1 MNKKIILE
9 NINMKPRKVD
19 FSYRIILLGNYDAG
33 KTNFILRY
41 VNNTYDSMTLR
52 TIGIDFSIKQVTLND
67 GKTARIRIC
76 DTESSERFKSIIS
89 SQFRTMNGFIIMY
102 NITRRESFEN
112 AINWLEDIRI
122 YSNANTN
129 NIAFVGNRVD
139 IDENN
144 DSYYKREI
152 LTEEG
157 QKFAEDNNLLFFET
171 SNLTGFNVNE
181 CFNALINRIYEND
194 PNKNK
199 LINNVELKLKKDR
212 PGKRGCLK

>member
-1 MNKKIILE
+1 
-9 NINMKPRKVD
+9 MKQTKWD

-33 KTNFILRY
+33 KINFIMRNVY
-41 VNNTYDSMTLR
+41 NTYNSMTLR
-52 TIGIDFSIKQVTLND
+52 TIGIDYSTKQVALCD
-67 GKTARIRIC
+67 GKKARIQLC
-76 DTESSERFKSIIS
+76 DTESTERYKFILT
-89 SQFRTMNGFIIMY
+89 SQFRMMNGFIIMY

-122 YSNANTN
+122 YANSNNIN
-129 NIAFVGNRVD
+129 NIAFVGNRIDVD
-139 IDENN
+139 QNN
-144 DSYYKREI
+144 DYYYKREI
-152 LTEEG
+152 STEEW

-199 LINNVELKLKKDR
+199 LENNIELKLKQKR

>member
-1 MNKKIILE
+1 MEQKRE
-9 NINMKPRKVD
+9 D
-19 FSYRIILLGNYDAG
+19 FIYRIILLSQYDSG

-41 VNNTYDSMTLR
+41 VNNTHNSMTLR
-52 TIGIDFSIKQVTLND
+52 SIGLDPYIKRVTLSD
-67 GKTARIRIC
+67 GKTAKIKIWDTASGERSRSMITSHIRM
-76 DTESSERFKSIIS
+76 
-89 SQFRTMNGFIIMY
+89 MNGFIIMY
-102 NITRRESFEN
+102 DITIRESFES
-112 AINWLEDIRI
+112 AKNWLEDIRI
-122 YSNANTN
+122 YGNSNNIN

-139 IDENN
+139 VDENN

-152 LTEEG
+152 STQEG
-157 QKFAEDNNLLFFET
+157 QKLAEDNNLLFFET

-199 LINNVELKLKKDR
+199 LENNIELKLKQKR